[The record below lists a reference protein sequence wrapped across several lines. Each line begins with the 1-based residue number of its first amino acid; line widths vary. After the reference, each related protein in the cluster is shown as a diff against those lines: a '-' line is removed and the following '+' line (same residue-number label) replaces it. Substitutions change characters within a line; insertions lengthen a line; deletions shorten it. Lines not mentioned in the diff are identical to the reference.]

1 MTEITLLISE
11 NQINSLIRSTRKNLP
26 NESCSLLLGDI
37 VDNEYRVKILK
48 EMNNIANSEY
58 SFNIDPDEL
67 MKVYQWTSKEEL
79 NLIGIYHSHLEGSK
93 PSATDLTYMRINP
106 VIWLIYE
113 LSKSIFRAYI
123 LVDDNLKEVK
133 IKFSTG

>member
-1 MTEITLLISE
+1 MSEITLLITE
-11 NQINSLIRSTRKNLP
+11 NQVNSLIRSTRKNLP

-37 VDNEYRVKILK
+37 VDSEYRVKILK
-48 EMNNIANSEY
+48 RMNNIAHSEN
-58 SFNIDPDEL
+58 SFNMEPDEL
-67 MKVYQWTSKEEL
+67 MKVYQWASKEEL

-113 LSKSIFRAYI
+113 LSESIFRAYI

>member
-113 LSKSIFRAYI
+113 LSESIFRAYI
-123 LVDDNLKEVK
+123 VMDNNLKEVK

>member
-1 MTEITLLISE
+1 MTEITLLITE
-11 NQINSLIRSTRKNLP
+11 NQVNSLIRSTRKNLP

-37 VDNEYRVKILK
+37 VDSEYRVKILK

-67 MKVYQWTSKEEL
+67 MKVYQWASKEEL

-113 LSKSIFRAYI
+113 LSESIFRAYI
-123 LVDDNLKEVK
+123 LVDDDLKEVK
-133 IKFSTG
+133 IKFSRG

>member
-1 MTEITLLISE
+1 MTEITLLVTE
-11 NQINSLIRSTRKNLP
+11 NQVNSLIRSTRKNLP

-37 VDNEYRVKILK
+37 VDREYRVKILK

-67 MKVYQWTSKEEL
+67 MKVYQWASKEQL

-113 LSKSIFRAYI
+113 LSESIFRAYI

>member
-67 MKVYQWTSKEEL
+67 MKVYQWASKEEL